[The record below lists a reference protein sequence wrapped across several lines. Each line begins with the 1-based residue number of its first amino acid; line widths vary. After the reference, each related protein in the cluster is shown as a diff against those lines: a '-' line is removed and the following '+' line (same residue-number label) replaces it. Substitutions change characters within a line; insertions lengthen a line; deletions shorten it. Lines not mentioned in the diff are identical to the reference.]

1 MSLAN
6 ACNEAKTS
14 TSRKKPSPEPEERKA
29 RLPTE
34 ANIAESYVE
43 KPKNLA
49 DLRAAISSRA
59 TRASSLTEGYYNR
72 IAELNPRLNIYLS
85 LTKDRALAQ
94 AERVDQLAAK
104 GDPLPPL
111 AGIPVGIKDVL
122 VLKGAPATAG
132 SKILQGYH
140 PPYDATAVARL
151 EAAGAVLLGK
161 LNCDEF
167 AMGSSNENSAYGPVR
182 NPVDTERVPGGS
194 SGGSAAAVAANLA
207 VATLGTDTG
216 GSIRQPA
223 SFCGVVGV
231 LPTYGRV
238 SRYGLIAFASSLD
251 RVGPFAANVRD
262 AATLL
267 GVIAGHDPK
276 DATSSAAPVPDY
288 AAESD
293 KPAAGLR
300 IGIPDEYFAEGL
312 DPEVR
317 AAVEAGIDSLR
328 AAGCIL
334 KRISLPHTR
343 YAIPAY
349 YLVATAEASANL
361 ARFDGVRYGY
371 RSPAS
376 ESLGAMY
383 RHTRDEGFGAEVK
396 RRILLGT
403 YALSAGYYDAYYL
416 KAQQVRRL
424 LAEEFLRAFS
434 EVDAIV
440 TPTAPTA
447 AFKLGEK
454 TGDPLA
460 MYLADIYTVTAS
472 LAGICGVTVP
482 CGKTSAGLPVGMQ
495 VLATHL
501 GESTAFRVARAVEAA
516 QGSGDSE
523 QKKES

>member
-1 MSLAN
+1 LPSEVKPAENFVQKPKSLAELHT
-6 ACNEAKTS
+6 AIASGS
-14 TSRKKPSPEPEERKA
+14 TKA
-29 RLPTE
+29 TDL
-34 ANIAESYVE
+34 AASYY
-43 KPKNLA
+43 
-49 DLRAAISSRA
+49 D
-59 TRASSLTEGYYNR
+59 R
-72 IAELNPRLNIYLS
+72 IAAVNPRLNVYLS
-85 LTKDRALAQ
+85 LTKERALAQ
-94 AERVDQLAAK
+94 AAKVDAAAAK
-104 GDPLPPL
+104 GAPLPLL

-122 VLKGAPATAG
+122 VMMGAPATAG
-132 SKILQGYH
+132 SKILEGYR
-140 PPYDATAVARL
+140 PPYDATAVQKL
-151 EAAGAVLLGK
+151 DAAGAVLLGK

-207 VATLGTDTG
+207 VATLGSDTG

-276 DATSSAAPVPDY
+276 DATSFTAPVPDY

-300 IGIPDEYFAEGL
+300 IGVPAEYFAEGLHPTDKDPSVGTPGL

-317 AAVEAGIDSLR
+317 AAIEKGI
-328 AAGCIL
+328 AALKATGCAV
-334 KRISLPHTR
+334 KPVSLPLTK
-343 YAIPAY
+343 YAVPTY
-349 YLVATAEASANL
+349 YLIATAEASANL

-376 ESLGAMY
+376 ETLSDMY
-383 RHTRDEGFGAEVK
+383 RYSRDEGFGAEVK

-424 LAEEFLRAFS
+424 LAEEYLRAFA

-440 TPTAPTA
+440 TPTSPMP

-482 CGKTSAGLPVGMQ
+482 CGATKAGLPVGMQ
-495 VLATHL
+495 VLASHFNE
-501 GESTAFRVARAVEAA
+501 GTAFRVARAVEATCCGA
-516 QGSGDSE
+516 IGLRRD
-523 QKKES
+523 

>member
-1 MSLAN
+1 LPSQ
-6 ACNEAKTS
+6 AK
-14 TSRKKPSPEPEERKA
+14 P
-29 RLPTE
+29 
-34 ANIAESYVE
+34 AETYVE
-43 KPKNLA
+43 KPKTLA
-49 DLRAAISSRA
+49 ELRAKIAAGTTKA
-59 TRASSLTEGYYNR
+59 TDLAASYYER
-72 IAELNPRLNIYLS
+72 IEKKNPRLNVYLS
-85 LTKDRALAQ
+85 LTKERALEQ
-94 AERVDQLAAK
+94 AARVDAMAAK

-122 VLKGAPATAG
+122 VMKGAPATAG
-132 SKILQGYH
+132 SKILEGYR

-207 VATLGTDTG
+207 VATLGSDTG

-267 GVIAGHDPK
+267 SAIAGHDPR
-276 DATSSAAPVPDY
+276 DATSSPAPVPDY

-293 KPAAGLR
+293 RGAERLR
-300 IGIPDEYFAEGL
+300 IGVPAEYFGEGL

-317 AAVEAGIDSLR
+317 AAIEKGIAALE
-328 AAGCIL
+328 AAGAQV
-334 KRISLPHTR
+334 KPVSLPHTR
-343 YAIPAY
+343 YAVPTY
-349 YLVATAEASANL
+349 YLIATAEASANL

-376 ESLGAMY
+376 ETLSAMY
-383 RHTRDEGFGAEVK
+383 SHSRDEGFGAEVK

-403 YALSAGYYDAYYL
+403 YALSAGYYDAYYK

-447 AFKLGEK
+447 PFKLGEK
-454 TGDPLA
+454 SGDPLS

-472 LAGICGVTVP
+472 LAGICGVNVP
-482 CGKTSAGLPVGMQ
+482 CGATQAGLPVGMQ
-495 VLATHL
+495 VLAAHL
-501 GESTAFRVARAVEAA
+501 NEGTAFRVARAVEAA
-516 QGSGDSE
+516 E
-523 QKKES
+523 I

>member
-1 MSLAN
+1 LAGDT
-6 ACNEAKTS
+6 KTVE
-14 TSRKKPSPEPEERKA
+14 TF
-29 RLPTE
+29 
-34 ANIAESYVE
+34 VE
-43 KPKNLA
+43 KPATLA
-49 DLRAAISSRA
+49 RLREDIASGAVKAVDLA
-59 TRASSLTEGYYNR
+59 GVYYDR
-72 IAELNPRLNIYLS
+72 IAALNSQLNVYLS
-85 LTKDRALAQ
+85 LTRERGLAQ
-94 AERVDQLAAK
+94 AARVDAMAAR

-122 VLKGAPATAG
+122 VTRGAPSTAG
-132 SKILQGYH
+132 SKILKGYR
-140 PPYDATAVARL
+140 PPYDATVVSKL
-151 EAAGAVLLGK
+151 EGAGAVLLGK

-167 AMGSSNENSAYGPVR
+167 AMGSSTENSAYGPVR
-182 NPVDTERVPGGS
+182 NPVDPERVPGGS
-194 SGGSAAAVAANLA
+194 SGGSAAAVAANMA
-207 VATLGTDTG
+207 VCTLGSDTG

-262 AATLL
+262 AATML
-267 GVIAGHDPK
+267 GVIAGHDPN
-276 DATSSAAPVPDY
+276 DATSSPAPVADY

-293 KPAAGLR
+293 RPVEGLR
-300 IGIPDEYFAEGL
+300 IGVPAEYFGEGL
-312 DPEVR
+312 DADVR
-317 AAVEAGIDSLR
+317 AAIEHGIEWLK
-328 AAGCIL
+328 AAGCTV
-334 KRISLPHTR
+334 KPVSLPATR
-343 YAIPAY
+343 YAIPTY

-376 ESLGAMY
+376 ATLSDMY
-383 RHTRDEGFGAEVK
+383 SHSRDEGFGAEVK

-416 KAQQVRRL
+416 KAQKVRRL
-424 LAEEFLRAFS
+424 LAEEFLRAFA

-440 TPTAPTA
+440 TPTSPVP

-482 CGKTSAGLPVGMQ
+482 CGTTPAGLPVGMQ
-495 VLATHL
+495 VLAAHL
-501 GESTAFRVARAVEAA
+501 QESTAFRVARAVEAA
-516 QGSGDSE
+516 QV
-523 QKKES
+523 

>member
-1 MSLAN
+1 
-6 ACNEAKTS
+6 
-14 TSRKKPSPEPEERKA
+14 
-29 RLPTE
+29 
-34 ANIAESYVE
+34 
-43 KPKNLA
+43 
-49 DLRAAISSRA
+49 
-59 TRASSLTEGYYNR
+59 
-72 IAELNPRLNIYLS
+72 
-85 LTKDRALAQ
+85 
-94 AERVDQLAAK
+94 
-104 GDPLPPL
+104 
-111 AGIPVGIKDVL
+111 
-122 VLKGAPATAG
+122 
-132 SKILQGYH
+132 
-140 PPYDATAVARL
+140 L

-194 SGGSAAAVAANLA
+194 SGGSAAAVAANMA
-207 VATLGTDTG
+207 VATLGSDTG

-238 SRYGLIAFASSLD
+238 SRYGLIAYASSLD

-267 GVIAGHDPK
+267 SVIAGHDPH
-276 DATSSAAPVPDY
+276 DATSSPAPVPDY

-293 KPAAGLR
+293 KGAERLR
-300 IGIPDEYFAEGL
+300 IGVPAEYFAEGL

-317 AAVEAGIDSLR
+317 VCIEAGINALQ
-328 AAGCIL
+328 AAGCTV
-334 KRISLPHTR
+334 KPVNLPHTK
-343 YAIPAY
+343 YAVPVY
-349 YLVATAEASANL
+349 YLIATAEASANL
-361 ARFDGVRYGY
+361 ARFDGVRYGP
-371 RSPAS
+371 RSKDSATLS
-376 ESLGAMY
+376 DMY
-383 RHTRDEGFGAEVK
+383 RHSRDEGFGAEVK

-416 KAQQVRRL
+416 KAQQVRRI
-424 LAEEFLRAFS
+424 LAEEYLRAFN

-440 TPTAPTA
+440 TPTAPTP

-482 CGKTSAGLPVGMQ
+482 CGATKAGLPVGMQ
-495 VLATHL
+495 VLARHL
-501 GESTAFRVARAVEAA
+501 NESTAFRVARAVEAA
-516 QGSGDSE
+516 
-523 QKKES
+523 KL

>member
-1 MSLAN
+1 MAG
-6 ACNEAKTS
+6 
-14 TSRKKPSPEPEERKA
+14 KKGQAERKA
-29 RLPTE
+29 RLSSE
-34 ANIAESYVE
+34 AKTVESYVE
-43 KPKNLA
+43 KPKSLA
-49 DLRAAISSRA
+49 ELRAGIETGSTKAVDLA
-59 TRASSLTEGYYNR
+59 ASYYDR
-72 IAELNPRLNIYLS
+72 IAQANPRLNVYLS
-85 LTKDRALAQ
+85 LTRERALEQ
-94 AERVDQLAAK
+94 AARVDGLAAK
-104 GDPLPPL
+104 GNPLPPL

-122 VLKGAPATAG
+122 VMKGAPATAG
-132 SKILQGYH
+132 SKILQGYR
-140 PPYDATAVARL
+140 PPYDATAVAKL
-151 EAAGAVLLGK
+151 ESAGAVLLGK

-182 NPVDTERVPGGS
+182 NPVDTDRVPGGS

-207 VATLGTDTG
+207 VATLGSDTG

-262 AATLL
+262 AATML
-267 GVIAGHDPK
+267 GVIAGHDPN
-276 DATSSAAPVPDY
+276 DATSSPAPVPDY

-293 KPAAGLR
+293 KPVAGMR
-300 IGIPDEYFAEGL
+300 IGIPAEYFGEGL

-317 AAVEAGIDSLR
+317 AAIESGIAALK
-328 AAGCIL
+328 AAGCTT
-334 KRISLPHTR
+334 KPVSLPHTR
-343 YAIPAY
+343 YAIPTY

-371 RSPAS
+371 RSPDS
-376 ESLGAMY
+376 DTLSAMY
-383 RHTRDEGFGAEVK
+383 SHSRDEGFGAEVK

-424 LAEEFLRAFS
+424 LAEEYLRAFA

-440 TPTAPTA
+440 TPTAPTP

-482 CGKTSAGLPVGMQ
+482 CGATKSGLPVGMQ
-495 VLATHL
+495 VLAAHL
-501 GESTAFRVARAVEAA
+501 NEATAFRVARAVEA
-516 QGSGDSE
+516 GSL
-523 QKKES
+523 